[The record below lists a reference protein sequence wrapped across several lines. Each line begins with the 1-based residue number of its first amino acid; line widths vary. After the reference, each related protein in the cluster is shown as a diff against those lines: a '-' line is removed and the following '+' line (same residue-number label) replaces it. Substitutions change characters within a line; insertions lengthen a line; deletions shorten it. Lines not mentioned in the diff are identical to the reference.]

1 MSLDIL
7 SKINGIKCDCGKE
20 HLFSADITV
29 GDGVITELPEKIKKL
44 GGKKAFLI
52 ADATTYNVAGEKA
65 LLILEKSGICVS
77 KYVFEKGTSKMPL
90 EPNETNV
97 GLAIMNFDKSCDT
110 IVAIGSGVINDI
122 GKIIANIAGLPY
134 IIVATAPSM
143 DGYASATSSM
153 TRNGLKISLDSKCP
167 DIIIGDTDVLSTAPT
182 KMLRAGLGDML
193 AKYISICEW
202 RLSAYI
208 NGEYYCEKIAELIR
222 EALKRCVDCGD
233 ALIEHDKEAIKT
245 VFEGLIISGAA
256 MKLAGVSRPASGI
269 EHYISHI
276 WDMRGAQFETRVDPH
291 GIQCGVATYVSAR
304 LYEMLCDYTPNRDA
318 AIAYVKSFDY
328 KSWAE
333 ELREI
338 VGLGAESMVALEKSE
353 KKYSYEKH
361 RVRILKI
368 SENWAD
374 IIKIIREELPPAEEI
389 YQLLERLGM
398 PRAINGIGQNEK
410 LFVKVFS
417 ATRDIRD
424 KYVLSR
430 LTFDLGITDEII
442 AAFIAEC
449 EEKRRIARLNKKK

>member
-1 MSLDIL
+1 
-7 SKINGIKCDCGKE
+7 
-20 HLFSADITV
+20 
-29 GDGVITELPEKIKKL
+29 
-44 GGKKAFLI
+44 
-52 ADATTYNVAGEKA
+52 
-65 LLILEKSGICVS
+65 
-77 KYVFEKGTSKMPL
+77 
-90 EPNETNV
+90 
-97 GLAIMNFDKSCDT
+97 
-110 IVAIGSGVINDI
+110 
-122 GKIIANIAGLPY
+122 
-134 IIVATAPSM
+134 
-143 DGYASATSSM
+143 
-153 TRNGLKISLDSKCP
+153 
-167 DIIIGDTDVLSTAPT
+167 
-182 KMLRAGLGDML
+182 
-193 AKYISICEW
+193 
-202 RLSAYI
+202 
-208 NGEYYCEKIAELIR
+208 
-222 EALKRCVDCGD
+222 
-233 ALIEHDKEAIKT
+233 
-245 VFEGLIISGAA
+245 
-256 MKLAGVSRPASGI
+256 
-269 EHYISHI
+269 
-276 WDMRGAQFETRVDPH
+276 
-291 GIQCGVATYVSAR
+291 
-304 LYEMLCDYTPNRDA
+304 MLCDYTPNRDA

-374 IIKIIREELPPAEEI
+374 IVKIIREELPPAEEI

-410 LFVKVFS
+410 LFVKIFS